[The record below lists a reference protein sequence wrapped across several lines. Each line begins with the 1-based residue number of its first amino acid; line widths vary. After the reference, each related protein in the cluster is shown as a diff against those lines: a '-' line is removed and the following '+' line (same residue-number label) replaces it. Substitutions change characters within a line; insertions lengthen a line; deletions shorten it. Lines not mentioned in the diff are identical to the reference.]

1 MVPEATVRRG
11 AKEIM
16 IYSHY
21 YEMVSR
27 LHDKGN
33 LIIDIGVD
41 ESIDEAYIHVFRN
54 EIDFKLWKNGACL
67 I

>member
-1 MVPEATVRRG
+1 
-11 AKEIM
+11 M